1 MIRISM
7 EQALL
12 IHGYL
17 IEVSG
22 GMERLRDQAA
32 LESALNTPFQTFGGE
47 DLYPGKERK
56 AAALCF
62 GLIQNHPFIDGNK
75 RIGVHLCDVFLEV
88 NGIKLEYTDDDLVQ
102 LGLSVADGSW
112 KKPDIL
118 AWIVRHQIW

>member
-1 MIRISM
+1 MIRLSL

-12 IHGYL
+12 IHRYL

-22 GMERLRDQAA
+22 GMEGLRDQAA

-62 GLIQNHPFIDGNK
+62 GLTQNHPFIDGNK

-102 LGLSVADGSW
+102 LGLSIADGSW
-112 KKPDIL
+112 KTPDIL
-118 AWIVRHQIW
+118 AWIAKHQVW

>member
-1 MIRISM
+1 MIRLSM

-22 GMERLRDQAA
+22 GMEGLRDQAA
-32 LESALNTPFQTFGGE
+32 LESALNSPFQTFGGE

-112 KKPDIL
+112 KTPDIL